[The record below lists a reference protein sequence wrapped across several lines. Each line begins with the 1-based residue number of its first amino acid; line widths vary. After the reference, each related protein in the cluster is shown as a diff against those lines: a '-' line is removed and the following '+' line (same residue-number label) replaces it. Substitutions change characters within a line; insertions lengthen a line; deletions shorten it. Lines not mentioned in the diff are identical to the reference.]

1 MKINIKYLTK
11 PQNIT
16 QRVAEVA
23 EAFGVGVDES
33 IEHVV
38 LNDYEFNEDF
48 DVCYITGASGSG
60 KSSLL
65 RELKRHYGVED
76 VEFNMDSESA
86 IVDLVGDTLD
96 EALNLLSVV
105 GLSEARIFVKRP
117 RDLSDGQKYRY
128 QLACMLHQKQEVL
141 CIDEFTSLLDRT
153 TAEVVAYNMQKC
165 CRRNG
170 VKLIVATAHND
181 LEKFLNPST
190 VINFGN
196 DEDDVETNYW
206 EVDCEYNPFEE
217 HLDISEATKD
227 DFKKLIKYHY
237 KNVKTVPGTK
247 VMYKLTYKGQLVGIA
262 VYGCT
267 NRMLSGRNEYFNK
280 FYMTEKGYP
289 RMDMV
294 NKDFILGTRFV
305 VSPQFR
311 GCGFGS
317 YLVKNTINKFDV
329 PFVELISVMSNYNK
343 FAQNGGFIDVG
354 INESKKT
361 ADSKRRIIEL
371 LEKYGYSYD
380 FLGSLEYCQE
390 VIDNIPEEEI
400 RKAFYPSIRSG
411 LFIRKGLDL
420 DKSEINALE
429 LEPSLLQ
436 LCKLGTTRYLL
447 YVNKD
452 KCEQCPTCGR
462 WYNKEYNGCH
472 FCQDESRG

>member
-38 LNDYEFNEDF
+38 LDNYEFNEEF

-65 RELKRHYGVED
+65 RELKQYYNVED
-76 VEFNMDSESA
+76 VDFDMDSDSA

-128 QLACMLHQKQEVL
+128 QLACMLYKKQNVL

-181 LEKFLNPST
+181 LEEFLNPST

-196 DEDDVETNYW
+196 DEDEVGTKYR
-206 EVDCEYNPFEE
+206 EVDCDYNPFKKYLE
-217 HLDISEATKD
+217 ISEATKD

-237 KNVKTVPGTK
+237 KNVKSVPGTK
-247 VMYKLTYKGQLVGIA
+247 AMYKLTYKERLVGIA
-262 VYGCT
+262 VYSCAS
-267 NRMLSGRNEYFNK
+267 RMPSGRNAYFNK
-280 FYMTEKGYP
+280 FYMTAKGYP
-289 RMDMV
+289 RMEAV

-311 GCGFGS
+311 GCGLGS
-317 YLVKNTINKFDV
+317 YLVEHTVNRFDV
-329 PFVELISVMSNYNK
+329 PFVELVSVMSNYNK

-361 ADSKRRIIEL
+361 ADSKRRITEL

-390 VIDNIPEEEI
+390 LIDNIPENEI

-411 LFIRKGLDL
+411 LFLRKGLDL
-420 DKSEINALE
+420 DKSEIDALE

-436 LCKLGTTRYLL
+436 MCKIGTTRYLL

-462 WYNKEYNGCH
+462 WHSKEYDGCH
-472 FCQDESRG
+472 FCQKDE

>member
-38 LNDYEFNEDF
+38 LDNYEFNEEF

-65 RELKRHYGVED
+65 RELKQHYNVED
-76 VEFNMDSESA
+76 VDFDMDSDSA

-128 QLACMLHQKQEVL
+128 QLACMLYKKQSVL

-181 LEKFLNPST
+181 LEEFLNPST

-196 DEDDVETNYW
+196 DEDEVETKYR
-206 EVDCEYNPFEE
+206 EVDCDYNPFEKYLE
-217 HLDISEATKD
+217 ISEATKD

-237 KNVKTVPGTK
+237 KNVKSVPGTK
-247 VMYKLTYKGQLVGIA
+247 AMYKLTYKERLVGIA

-280 FYMTEKGYP
+280 FYMTAKGYP
-289 RMDMV
+289 RMDIV

-305 VSPQFR
+305 IAPQFR
-311 GCGFGS
+311 GCGLGS
-317 YLVKNTINKFDV
+317 YLVENTVNRFDV
-329 PFVELISVMSNYNK
+329 PFIELISVMSNYNK

-361 ADSKRRIIEL
+361 ADSKRRITEL
-371 LEKYGYSYD
+371 LEKYEYSYD
-380 FLGSLEYCQE
+380 FLGSSEYCQE
-390 VIDNIPEEEI
+390 IIDNIPEEEI

-420 DKSEINALE
+420 DKGEINALE

-436 LCKLGTTRYLL
+436 MCKLGTTRYLL

-462 WYNKEYNGCH
+462 WHSKEYDGCH
-472 FCQDESRG
+472 FCQKDE

>member
-1 MKINIKYLTK
+1 MKINIKYATK
-11 PQNIT
+11 PSVVT

-38 LNDYEFNEDF
+38 LDNYDFNEDF
-48 DVCYITGASGSG
+48 DVCYITGCSGSG

-65 RELKRHYGVED
+65 RALKKYYNVED
-76 VEFNMDSESA
+76 IDFQMDSDSA
-86 IVDLVGDTLD
+86 IIDLVGDDID
-96 EALNLLSVV
+96 EALDLLSVV

-117 RDLSDGQKYRY
+117 KDLSDGQKYRF
-128 QLACMLHQKQEVL
+128 QLACLLYHKQKVL
-141 CIDEFTSLLDRT
+141 CIDEFTSFLDRT

-181 LEKFLNPST
+181 LERFLNPST

-196 DEDDVETNYW
+196 EGDEVKTDYWDVDTT
-206 EVDCEYNPFEE
+206 YNPFEE
-217 HLDISEATKD
+217 HLKIEEATKE
-227 DFKKLIKYHY
+227 DFQRLIKYHY
-237 KNVKTVPGTK
+237 KNMKAVPGTK
-247 VMYKLTYKGQLVGIA
+247 KMFKLTYKDMLVGVA

-267 NRMLSGRNEYFNK
+267 NRMLSGRNDYFNK

-317 YLVKNTINKFDV
+317 YLVKNTANQFDT
-329 PFVELISVMSNYNK
+329 PFVEIISVMSNYNK

-390 VIDNIPEEEI
+390 VIDNIPEDEI

-436 LCKLGTTRYLL
+436 ICKIGTTRYLL
-447 YVNKD
+447 HINEE
-452 KCEQCPTCGR
+452 KCSQ
-462 WYNKEYNGCH
+462 
-472 FCQDESRG
+472 